1 MKAITILCL
10 LSVVQ
15 VVRAEPAEFH
25 IAIQGRWSGTAI
37 DGTKV
42 SYSFTKEGNVTW
54 YVDEENFKQAYP
66 KGLVAKYKISIAKPY
81 WKFDIHKF
89 EHPMF
94 KDIKFRGIL
103 EVLSEKSF
111 RMEGVPSNLGERPE
125 KFTKDSVMFQEAKD

>member
-10 LSVVQ
+10 LSVAQ

-25 IAIQGRWSGTAI
+25 IALQGQWSGTAI

-54 YVDEENFKQAYP
+54 HVDDDNFTQAFP

-81 WKFDIHKF
+81 WKLDIHKF

-94 KDIKFRGIL
+94 KDIEFRGIL

-111 RMEGVPSNLGERPE
+111 RMEGAPSNRGERPE
-125 KFTKDSVMFQEAKD
+125 RFTKDSVLFQAAKD